1 MKLDNE
7 DEWDWLPA
15 TNGSVIIRAVKIL
28 VAITGASGALYAQ
41 RLLDTRTHEIHVV
54 LSHYAPQIIAG
65 ELPGSLRLPPVK
77 TQSTAR
83 TACRALPADNFFHI
97 RVHPCP
103 SVVKNVFLN

>member
-1 MKLDNE
+1 MKLENE
-7 DEWDWLPA
+7 NEWDWLPT
-15 TNGSVIIRAVKIL
+15 TNGSVIICAVKIL
-28 VAITGASGALYAQ
+28 VAIT
-41 RLLDTRTHEIHVV
+41 
-54 LSHYAPQIIAG
+54 G

-83 TACRALPADNFFHI
+83 TARRALPADNFFHI